1 MATTRPRPAEV
12 AQRETYEPL
21 PRRPEL
27 IWCGR
32 ERRRVAE
39 PVPAQTLEIV
49 RPRQETIA
57 ARGTSAPQL
66 QWEDAAPAE
75 NRLIWTNDNLS
86 RIIHACPGGPSER
99 GALAR
104 SSLVGLLQIGHNTV
118 RAVFP

>member
-12 AQRETYEPL
+12 AQRETFEPV

-32 ERRRVAE
+32 ERPRKAE

-49 RPRQETIA
+49 RPRQETVV

-66 QWEDAAPAE
+66 QWEEAALAE
-75 NRLIWTNDNLS
+75 NRLIWTNDNLVALTS
-86 RIIHACPGGPSER
+86 LRYGDGQHAPLEGQVDLIYIDPPF
-99 GALAR
+99 
-104 SSLVGLLQIGHNTV
+104 
-118 RAVFP
+118 AVQNNFR